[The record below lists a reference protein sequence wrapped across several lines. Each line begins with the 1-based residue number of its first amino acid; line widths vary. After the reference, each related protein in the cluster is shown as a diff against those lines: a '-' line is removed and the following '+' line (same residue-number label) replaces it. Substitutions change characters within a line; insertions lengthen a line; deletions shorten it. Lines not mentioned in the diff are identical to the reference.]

1 MRCVRRRYIQLDIF
15 ICIDSQVSAGS
26 EAVDPGTSGRG
37 DGTMAQSIPSSREAR
52 GQGDAGWPNTQF
64 RCLCCN
70 GVIMT
75 LFDQDVSG
83 GLNLEMGLVFD
94 EYSFICDNCA
104 ATLVAERRRPS
115 APARRKGTSRKA
127 G

>member
-1 MRCVRRRYIQLDIF
+1 
-15 ICIDSQVSAGS
+15 
-26 EAVDPGTSGRG
+26 
-37 DGTMAQSIPSSREAR
+37 MARSIPGGREA
-52 GQGDAGWPNTQF
+52 GEQDDTGWPSTQF

-70 GVIMT
+70 GVIET

-104 ATLVAERRRPS
+104 ATLIAERRRPS
-115 APARRKGTSRKA
+115 PPAAQKGTSRKT
-127 G
+127 GRH